1 MLTATHAV
9 NMRVRQNARNPPDA
23 TRTSDD
29 DGTQGDCQA
38 QGAQRTGRHGP
49 GHLSGL
55 QRGSYPHIPTA
66 TANMGT
72 VFSTESHKTG
82 LIALTAQRR
91 SGRSE
96 KGQGQVSVIRPRAG
110 LSTPKKVLRAARA
123 PRANAQTPT
132 VRAWQGARHAHGGGV
147 WGRGR
152 GHLPAPASEEHMQGP
167 ASEERMQRGEREAP
181 GRAPSEIAGLLAV
194 QR

>member
-29 DGTQGDCQA
+29 DGTQGDRQA

-55 QRGSYPHIPTA
+55 QRRIPQLVIPTA

-82 LIALTAQRR
+82 LIALTE
-91 SGRSE
+91 SH
-96 KGQGQVSVIRPRAG
+96 
-110 LSTPKKVLRAARA
+110 STA
-123 PRANAQTPT
+123 
-132 VRAWQGARHAHGGGV
+132 
-147 WGRGR
+147 
-152 GHLPAPASEEHMQGP
+152 
-167 ASEERMQRGEREAP
+167 
-181 GRAPSEIAGLLAV
+181 
-194 QR
+194 